1 MVAQPGID
9 AAHRV
14 SAERIGRQFLLR
26 VAQHRG
32 GVAILTHE
40 REEFRQ
46 MRAIFT
52 PRVQRHR
59 LLEMIYRGAD
69 ALGARFDDP
78 EQEMTF
84 GLLRIIRQQQGGEA
98 SRRAHVATGKRT
110 ARCRDPGGRHIG
122 HAVAAGSF

>member
-1 MVAQPGID
+1 
-9 AAHRV
+9 
-14 SAERIGRQFLLR
+14 
-26 VAQHRG
+26 
-32 GVAILTHE
+32 
-40 REEFRQ
+40 

-69 ALGARFDDP
+69 ALGARFDAP
-78 EQEMTF
+78 AQEMTF

-122 HAVAAGSF
+122 HAVAAGSFCSLAAKSLPACAALRA